1 MPPMELQQAE
11 PGEGGQKPFQ
21 LDQHFLAQVI
31 AAAADRDKLLLR
43 GLLLPLHPADLADTL
58 EQLPLEAMRS
68 LVRLV
73 GPDLTPEF
81 LPELGEER
89 REPVLALLPA
99 SFLGRTLSE
108 LDTDDA
114 ALVASSLDA
123 ERLQEVLRAAPADVQ
138 EAVLSGLSFDEETAG
153 RLMQREFVAA
163 PEFWT
168 VGQAIDH
175 LRAAGDDLP
184 DRFFEIYV
192 VDVKFRPIGAAPLST
207 ILRTPRTTP
216 LTVVMTPP
224 AFVARPEMD
233 QEEVAFAF
241 QQYHL
246 VSVPVVDE
254 AGRLSGMMTVD
265 DIVAVIQAENAEDL
279 LRLSGVAEA
288 PVAGSVMGAVRSR
301 IPWLLLNLGTALTA
315 SSVIAGFEGSI
326 RQLVALAVL
335 MPIVASLGGNA
346 GTQALAVSVRAIA
359 SRDLAT
365 VNTWRFVSRE
375 AFTGLLNGVMVAA
388 ALAVVTLLWFQNTGL
403 AAAVGLAVLANL
415 TCAGL
420 MGALVPLSLQRA
432 GADPAVASSVFVTWA
447 TDLFGF
453 LSFLGLATWIVL

>member
-1 MPPMELQQAE
+1 MAPMDLPFADT
-11 PGEGGQKPFQ
+11 GDSGAKPFQ

-43 GLLLPLHPADLADTL
+43 GLLLALHPADLADAL
-58 EQLPLEAMRS
+58 EQLPLEVMRTV
-68 LVRLV
+68 VRLI
-73 GPDLTPEF
+73 GHDLSPEF

-99 SFLGRTLSE
+99 AFLGRALSE

-138 EAVLSGLSFDEETAG
+138 AAVLSGLSFDEETAG

-184 DRFFEIYV
+184 DRFFEIYI
-192 VDVKFRPIGAAPLST
+192 VDVKFRPIGAAALST
-207 ILRTPRTTP
+207 ILRTPRSTA
-216 LTVVMTPP
+216 LTAIMSPP
-224 AFVARPEMD
+224 AFLARPEMD

-246 VSVPVVDE
+246 ASAPVVDE
-254 AGRLSGMMTVD
+254 AGRLTGMMTVD

-288 PVAGSVMGAVRSR
+288 PVAGSVFGAVRSR

-315 SSVIAGFEGSI
+315 SSVIAGFGASI
-326 RQLVALAVL
+326 EQLVALAVL

-359 SRDLAT
+359 SRDLST
-365 VNTWRFVSRE
+365 VNTLRFVSRE
-375 AFTGLLNGVMVAA
+375 ALTGLLNGLMVAA
-388 ALAVVTLLWFQNTGL
+388 ALALVTLLWFQSTGL
-403 AAAVGLAVLANL
+403 AAAVALAVLANL